1 MIATAMFVLFAWG
14 FVEIADKLAEKNS
27 LDFDERIIHMLRN
40 SGYFSSVSKPTW
52 LQSAVRDITS
62 LGGFTVLAIVVVISG
77 GCFVL
82 KQNYAS
88 AVHLSAVLA
97 LGSLLSNFLKVAFSR
112 PRPDIE
118 HTVYVVSYGFPSGHA
133 MLSASVYLTLGM
145 ILAEMQARRRI
156 KIYLLT
162 ISVILTLLVGISR
175 VCLGVHYPTDIMA
188 GWLSGTVWALVCFMI
203 AQRFRKN
210 A

>member
-1 MIATAMFVLFAWG
+1 MIATAMVVLFVWG
-14 FVEIADKLAEKNS
+14 VVEIADKLGEKNTMN
-27 LDFDERIIHMLRN
+27 FDEQIIHMLRN
-40 SGYFSSVSKPTW
+40 SGSFFSVANPTW

-77 GCFVL
+77 GYFVL

-88 AVHLSAVLA
+88 AVHLLAVLA
-97 LGSLLSNFLKVAFSR
+97 FGTLLSNVLKVLFSR

-145 ILAEMQARRRI
+145 ILAEMEARRCI
-156 KIYLLT
+156 KIYLPA
-162 ISVILTLLVGISR
+162 ISVILTLMVGISR
-175 VCLGVHYPTDIMA
+175 VCLGVHYPTDILA
-188 GWLSGTVWALVCFMI
+188 GWLSGTLWALICFMI